1 MVRDGK
7 ERPLDGERER
17 MGNVRRGAADAVT
30 ATPPMMPLR
39 LVKERAAGSD
49 MLLELYVVE

>member
-1 MVRDGK
+1 LVRDGK

-17 MGNVRRGAADAVT
+17 MGNVRRGVADAVT